1 MVTASLLTVSAHDID
16 IAGVDV
22 DAELPVDWL
31 DRELTDATGHAHGPG
46 RLRARLSRSGAE
58 VVVRGRVTASL
69 WMPCARCLEPA
80 TADVDTELSL
90 LLKPARPIPP
100 PKAGASAKAEPS
112 RPGRRDGGE
121 GRGGRRH
128 ELPEYEFSPEEAA
141 EDHYDGETV
150 VLDDFVREAI
160 LLELPNFPLCSDA
173 CPGIPLPTRTARG
186 GTATP
191 PERDDPR
198 LAPLRALRAKL
209 AGPEVGETKGKPA
222 RPARPKLSTTHVA
235 KSSKTKKKSKK

>member
-1 MVTASLLTVSAHDID
+1 MTAPLLSVSAHDID
-16 IAGVDV
+16 IAGVDL
-22 DAELPVDWL
+22 DAQLPVTWL
-31 DRELTDATGHAHGPG
+31 DRELADATGHAHAPG
-46 RLRARLSRSGAE
+46 RVRARLSRTGAE

-80 TADVDTELSL
+80 TSDVDTELSL
-90 LLKPARPIPP
+90 LLKPARAVPP
-100 PKAGASAKAEPS
+100 AKSSEPS
-112 RPGRRDGGE
+112 RPGRRDAPE
-121 GRGGRRH
+121 GRGSRRH
-128 ELPEYEFSPEEAA
+128 EAPEYEFSSEEAA
-141 EDHYDGETV
+141 EDHYDGENV
-150 VLDDFVREAI
+150 VLDEFVREAI
-160 LLELPNFPLCSDA
+160 LLELPNFPLCSEA

-209 AGPEVGETKGKPA
+209 AGPEDRAAPAKPA

-235 KSSKTKKKSKK
+235 KSAKTKKKSKK